1 MIIKYIALIF
11 GAMFEIYCINTFA
24 SIFSKRKE
32 INRLN
37 F

>member
-24 SIFSKRKE
+24 TQEPKPLESVQQM
-32 INRLN
+32 
-37 F
+37 